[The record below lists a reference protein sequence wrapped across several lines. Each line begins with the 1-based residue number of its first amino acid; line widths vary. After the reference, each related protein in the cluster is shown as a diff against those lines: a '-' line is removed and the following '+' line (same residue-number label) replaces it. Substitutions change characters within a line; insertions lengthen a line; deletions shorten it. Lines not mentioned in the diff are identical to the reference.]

1 MADPRKTLDLFKQVE
16 LTLAG
21 IYTLFAKKFPSH
33 AEEWKKMAG
42 DELEHAQWIE
52 ILEAEMA
59 KGNARFV
66 ASKIRDEGI
75 LAFHRY
81 LLSVQASVEEQSII
95 ISKAYVLA
103 VDIERSLLERRLFE
117 KFEGDCDKVCSILR
131 ILEQKQ
137 QAHVLMA
144 QSLAERRMRTA

>member
-59 KGNARFV
+59 KGNARFT
-66 ASKIRDEGI
+66 ASKIRDEG
-75 LAFHRY
+75 F
-81 LLSVQASVEEQSII
+81 SPFQAPPADFAPPPFQS
-95 ISKAYVLA
+95 
-103 VDIERSLLERRLFE
+103 EGRRLFY
-117 KFEGDCDKVCSILR
+117 KVKSR
-131 ILEQKQ
+131 
-137 QAHVLMA
+137 AGA
-144 QSLAERRMRTA
+144 GRR